1 MKRKFV
7 AWITALAL
15 VFAMVPAMAFA
26 DDSGGATATFV
37 SFEDCTVIGEDADFE
52 APIYYKEVES
62 GATVI
67 NLVDLAGKM
76 EEYGT
81 ISGVHT
87 APVYVEG
94 TNSVDI
100 TKGYGITYKDFYDA
114 YGDGLDASKI
124 EGLDFSN
131 IYAMFIMD
139 DDDNYYFLVIQSDV
153 PQKTYDFKASI
164 NGTEITEITKEE
176 GAYGYTNWTG
186 TTSNVDLYT
195 ITVPEG
201 TESVDFVVDN
211 PVLAYN
217 YGKNPC
223 TDDDYLAGATPDY
236 MTGNA
241 EFSAKID
248 SNGDGTIDF
257 VQFQTPYD
265 SAYNSTLLYAVTFKY
280 PEPAPEPAAKAPAA
294 PKIKAQLTSNSKA
307 KVTWG
312 AVKGA
317 TSYKVSY
324 KANGA
329 KKWTTKTAKGT
340 SLTITGLKPGKT
352 YQIKAA
358 AVGAGG
364 TSKDSNVAKA
374 VTLAKVKGLKVRKNG
389 VKYTMSW
396 NKVSTAKGYQKKV
409 YTSTTKKWNNIKKGK
424 KLGATKFRTIRF
436 FASKNYKYK
445 VRAYKKVGGK
455 MIYGPWS
462 TPVKAK

>member
-1 MKRKFV
+1 
-7 AWITALAL
+7 
-15 VFAMVPAMAFA
+15 
-26 DDSGGATATFV
+26 
-37 SFEDCTVIGEDADFE
+37 
-52 APIYYKEVES
+52 
-62 GATVI
+62 
-67 NLVDLAGKM
+67 
-76 EEYGT
+76 
-81 ISGVHT
+81 
-87 APVYVEG
+87 
-94 TNSVDI
+94 
-100 TKGYGITYKDFYDA
+100 
-114 YGDGLDASKI
+114 
-124 EGLDFSN
+124 
-131 IYAMFIMD
+131 MFIMV

-164 NGTEITEITKEE
+164 DGTELTEITKEK
-176 GAYGYTNWTG
+176 GAYGYTNWQG
-186 TTSNVDLYT
+186 VTTNVDLYT
-195 ITVPEG
+195 ITVLEG

-241 EFSAKID
+241 KFSTKID
-248 SNGDGTIDF
+248 SNGDGKIDF
-257 VQFQTPYD
+257 IQVQTPYD

-280 PEPAPEPAAKAPAA
+280 KTYGFEASADGKALKDVETAEGAYSYTNWQGTETKVALHTVTIPEGTTAVDLKIENPVLAYNYKKNPSTDDDYLAGAVDDYMTGSTSFNVKVDYDGDGAPDFIQVQTPYDASWNTSVLYAITFKYAEPEPAPEPAAKALAA
-294 PKIKAQLTSNSKA
+294 PKIKAQLISNSKV

-340 SLTITGLKPGKT
+340 NLTLTGLKPGKT

-364 TSKDSNVAKA
+364 TSKDSNIAKA

-396 NKVSTAKGYQKKV
+396 KKVSTAKGYQKKV

-445 VRAYKKVGGK
+445 VRAYKKVGSK

-462 TPVKAK
+462 TAVKAK

>member
-26 DDSGGATATFV
+26 EDSGGATATFV
-37 SFEDCTVIGEDADFE
+37 SFEDCTVIGDDEALE
-52 APIYYKEVES
+52 APIFYKQVES
-62 GATVI
+62 DAAVI

-76 EEYGT
+76 EDYGM
-81 ISGVHT
+81 INGVHSGYV
-87 APVYVEG
+87 PVEG
-94 TNSVDI
+94 TNIVDI
-100 TKGYGITYKDFYDA
+100 TKGYSITYEDFYEV
-114 YGDGLDASKI
+114 YGDWLYQDKI
-124 EGLDFSN
+124 KDLDFSN

-139 DDDNYYFLVIQSDV
+139 DDDNNYILVLQAGEST
-153 PQKTYDFKASI
+153 KTYDFKASI

-248 SNGDGTIDF
+248 SNGDGKIDF
-257 VQFQTPYD
+257 IQVQTPYD

-329 KKWTTKTAKGT
+329 KKWTTKTAKET
-340 SLTITGLKPGKT
+340 NLTLTELKPGKT

-364 TSKDSNVAKA
+364 TSKDSNIAKA

-396 NKVSTAKGYQKKV
+396 KKVSTAKGYQKKV

-445 VRAYKKVGGK
+445 VRAYKKVGNK